1 MRKRKSLLVL
11 VGAVVLL
18 LGLSIPMMQC
28 APSGEE
34 VTPPPEEEVTPPEE
48 EVTPPEEEEI
58 KYGGRLN
65 VGWRPAYGMETLI
78 CDSTWQ
84 YTAMGCMFWQLI
96 YDQLWIMGPAPD
108 YEVLPMLAT
117 SWESEDGKTWT
128 FHLRE
133 DAVFHDGVPV
143 TAEDV
148 AFTIWHLPRA
158 DPTWSFPD
166 CMCES
171 YPTVIDDYTVQFTLE
186 TTLGGTYPP
195 CYWVPMFP
203 KHIWEPYKGDMTSF
217 TNDEAIGSGPFKLRE
232 FKPAEYIW
240 FVANEDYWGERPYV
254 DEVVFRVYGSDD
266 ALYMALEI
274 GEIDMDGYDGCS
286 ALVVDSFKEGENT
299 DVIVSPGIGVEWLSF
314 NLHKDGPLQ
323 DLNVRKAIMHGID
336 KDRLIGVVSW
346 GYAER
351 VDSFVYPELADHNP
365 NLPQYDYDP
374 DLANKILDDAG
385 YIDTD
390 GDGIRNDPA
399 TVGNLAFGLIVASDW
414 IDEVKMS
421 TLIVEQ
427 LKDIGID
434 IIMKALDDSTFYS
447 YIYAPNSDLYD
458 IGFMEEEPGPYADW
472 VWQFCR
478 SWEIGSWN
486 TAYYVNP
493 EFDEVLDKYLAE
505 GDAAKRREYLYE
517 MQMMLAE
524 DLPYGFMV
532 RPDIMNP
539 VNTGKFEGYVATM
552 GGIST
557 WINPWTYYKVHL
569 K

>member
-1 MRKRKSLLVL
+1 VRKRKNLLVL

-48 EVTPPEEEEI
+48 EVTPSEEEEI

-108 YEVLPMLAT
+108 YEALPMLAT
-117 SWESEDGKTWT
+117 SWESEDRKTWT

-133 DAVFHDGVPV
+133 DAVFQDGVPV

-148 AFTIWHLPRA
+148 AFTLWYLPKA
-158 DPTWSFPD
+158 DPSWLFPD
-166 CMCES
+166 STCES

-203 KHIWEPYKGDMTSF
+203 KHIWEPYKDDMTSF

-240 FVANEDYWGERPYV
+240 FVANEDYWGERPCV

-266 ALYMALEI
+266 ALYMALES

-299 DVIVSPGIGVEWLSF
+299 DVIDSPGIGVEWLSF
-314 NLHKDGPLQ
+314 NLHKSGPLQ

-399 TVGNLAFGLIVASDW
+399 TAGNLAFGLIVASDW

-434 IIMKALDDSTFYS
+434 IIMKALDDSTFYG

-532 RPDIMNP
+532 RPDILNP
-539 VNTGKFEGYVATM
+539 VNTAKFEGYVATM